1 MKMKNVIKP
10 DLKYTLK
17 QISIAQMDVDDL
29 NFNILSNH
37 LVPFSM
43 RTFDASFNNLVTGQ
57 GKFGVTDFSFLR
69 FFDSSFQ
76 AGYAGIWS
84 VIDPPSWI
92 ISNRTA
98 NFLSAVEVNKETDPV
113 LGISLDDVF
122 GTPTPQEVIEL
133 APRSKAST
141 LTQDKITVHDGIN
154 TKLKPTDPIV
164 LARKE
169 TSTEADDDDDDDDD
183 DNDNDNDDVGG
194 DGAFPLTASDVA
206 NLKNLVNGLAG
217 GEDNDALGI
226 RDLEGTGNN
235 RVHLDYGSA
244 DQPFIRLTDAHYGA
258 WNETTQNRDI
268 NPLFSGLDPRAISD
282 ALGAQEANLS
292 GNAAGVNSLFTA
304 FGQYFDH
311 GLDFLGKGGNG
322 TIQIGTPGS
331 VPNPADLTRG
341 TVDSIDA
348 NGIPQ
353 HLNKTSPF
361 ADQNQTYG
369 SNELVGQF
377 LREGDGLGGFTGK
390 LLEGGVDPSNPNFKL
405 LPTLSELILH
415 HWNNNTLFTD
425 SSLPGDHRVAFREY
439 FAGLVDSNGVI
450 NQAMLPAMTSNFM
463 GSGFALLLDTN
474 PFINLLDHYV
484 AGDGRANE
492 NIALTAIHNIWERN
506 HNFHVNALLEAG
518 FNGTA
523 EELFQAAKI
532 INEAE
537 YQRVIYTDFADKLLG
552 GMRGE
557 GDHGFAEYNPEVD
570 ARVSHEFAVA
580 AYRFGHSLIGQTL
593 TVLDAEGNATQVPL
607 FDAFLN
613 PTNDTSAF
621 NFPKSQLPY
630 SPQPGYE
637 QLGAAGIIAGGVVQ
651 PAEEVDVNIVDAVRN
666 DLVRM
671 SADVFA
677 FDVAR
682 EWDVGLGSMNQIR
695 ADLMASLDPYVK
707 EAVSFAGDLTPYG
720 SWEDFQARNNLS
732 DTVIAQ
738 FKKAYPDLVLEDSQ
752 IADFLAANPG
762 YKLVN
767 GNTVKGIDRVDL
779 FVGGLAEKHING
791 GVVGQTFWVII
802 HEQLDRIQEG
812 DRLYYLDRV
821 EHLDLYEVIEEQGFA
836 GIVARNTGLTN
847 LPENIFGTSQLDK
860 PPVIAHNNVVLNG
873 GNGIDILNGG
883 LGNDVLNGGGGN
895 DTLNGGAGNDILNG
909 GLGADVM
916 VGGLGNDIYVVD
928 NNGDVVTEGLNGGTD
943 TVQTT
948 LHNYT
953 LTNNVENLVFTGT
966 GAFTGRGNAI
976 ANTITGGS
984 GNDFLYGMGGND
996 TLNGGAGNDVL
1007 DGGEGADNL
1016 QGGTGNDKMT
1026 GGEGNDRLDGGEGAD
1041 LMVGGLGNDT
1051 YIVDN
1056 NGDVVTEGL
1065 NGGIDAVQTAL
1076 HNYTLTNNVET
1087 LVFTGTGAFTG
1098 RGNAIA
1104 NTITGG
1110 SGNDF
1115 LYGMG
1120 GNDTL
1125 YGGAGNDALDGGDGA
1140 DNLQGG
1146 AGNDKL
1152 TGGAGNDRL
1161 EGGQGDDIM
1170 TGGAGNDTFVFSAGF
1185 GRDRITSGFDS
1196 NPSGGQDYL
1205 DVSLF
1210 GIGVANFA
1218 SSVKIAGG
1226 TGNSTV
1232 ITIGDPVNANVITLE
1247 NVNSKSVNI
1256 DDFILIG

>member
-1 MKMKNVIKP
+1 MKNVIKP
-10 DLKYTLK
+10 DLKYTIK
-17 QISIAQMDVDDL
+17 QVSIAQTDVDDL
-29 NFNILSNH
+29 NFNILSNR

-57 GKFGVTDFSFLR
+57 GKFGATDFSFLR

-133 APRSKAST
+133 APRTKAST
-141 LTQDKITVHDGIN
+141 LTQDKITAHDGIN
-154 TKLKPTDPIV
+154 TKLKPTDPIL

-169 TSTEADDDDDDDDD
+169 TSTEADDD
-183 DNDNDNDDVGG
+183 DNDDVGG

-206 NLKNLVNGLAG
+206 NLKNLVNGLEG

-322 TIQIGTPGS
+322 TIQIGAPGS

-425 SSLPGDHRVAFREY
+425 SSLPGDHRVSFREY

-518 FNGTA
+518 FDGTA

-666 DLVRM
+666 DLVRI

-707 EAVSFAGDLTPYG
+707 EAVSFAGDLTPYS

-738 FKKAYPDLVLEDSQ
+738 FKKAYPDLVLEDTQ

-873 GNGIDILNGG
+873 GNDIDILNGG

-916 VGGLGNDIYVVD
+916 VGGLGNDTYIVD

-943 TVQTT
+943 AVQTT

-953 LTNNVENLVFTGT
+953 LTNNVESLVFTGT

-1026 GGEGNDRLDGGEGAD
+1026 GGAGNDRLDGGEGAD
-1041 LMVGGLGNDT
+1041 VMVGGLGNDT

-1065 NGGIDAVQTAL
+1065 NGGTDAVQTTL
-1076 HNYTLTNNVET
+1076 HNYTLTNNVEN

-1210 GIGVANFA
+1210 GIDVTNFA

-1232 ITIGDPVNANVITLE
+1232 ITIGDPANANVITLE

>member
-1 MKMKNVIKP
+1 
-10 DLKYTLK
+10 
-17 QISIAQMDVDDL
+17 MDVDDL

-169 TSTEADDDDDDDDD
+169 TSTEADDDDDDN

-206 NLKNLVNGLAG
+206 NLKNLVNGLEG

-258 WNETTQNRDI
+258 WNEPTQIRHI
-268 NPLFSGLDPRAISD
+268 TPLFSGLDPRAISD

-311 GLDFLGKGGNG
+311 GLDFLGKGGHG

-341 TVDSIDA
+341 TVNSIDA

-390 LLEGGVDPSNPNFKL
+390 LLEGGLDPSNPNFKL

-916 VGGLGNDIYVVD
+916 VGGAGNDIYIVD

-1026 GGEGNDRLDGGEGAD
+1026 GGAGNDRLDGGEGAD
-1041 LMVGGLGNDT
+1041 VMVGGLGNDT

-1065 NGGIDAVQTAL
+1065 NGGTDAVQTTL
-1076 HNYTLTNNVET
+1076 HNYTLTNNVEN

-1120 GNDTL
+1120 GNATRD
-1125 YGGAGNDALDGGDGA
+1125 GGAGNDALDGGDGG

-1152 TGGAGNDRL
+1152 TGGTGNDRL

>member
-1 MKMKNVIKP
+1 MKNVIKP

-183 DNDNDNDDVGG
+183 DNDNDDVGG

-206 NLKNLVNGLAG
+206 NLKNLVNGLEG

-341 TVDSIDA
+341 TVNSIDA

-390 LLEGGVDPSNPNFKL
+390 LLEGGLDPSNPNFKL

-916 VGGLGNDIYVVD
+916 VGGVGNDIYIVD

-976 ANTITGGS
+976 ANTITGGN

-1026 GGEGNDRLDGGEGAD
+1026 GGAGNDRLDGGEGAD
-1041 LMVGGLGNDT
+1041 VMVGGLGNDT

-1065 NGGIDAVQTAL
+1065 NGGTDAVQTTL

-1125 YGGAGNDALDGGDGA
+1125 NGGAGNDALDGGDGA

-1185 GRDRITSGFDS
+1185 GRDCITSGFDS

>member
-1 MKMKNVIKP
+1 MKNVIKP

-169 TSTEADDDDDDDDD
+169 TSTEADDDDDDDD
-183 DNDNDNDDVGG
+183 NDDVGG

-206 NLKNLVNGLAG
+206 NLKNLVNGLEG

-390 LLEGGVDPSNPNFKL
+390 LLEGGLDPSNPNFKL

-916 VGGLGNDIYVVD
+916 VGGAGNDIYVVD

-996 TLNGGAGNDVL
+996 TLYGGAGNDVL

-1026 GGEGNDRLDGGEGAD
+1026 GGAGNDRLDGGEGAD
-1041 LMVGGLGNDT
+1041 VMVGGLGNDT

-1065 NGGIDAVQTAL
+1065 NGGTDAVQTTL
-1076 HNYTLTNNVET
+1076 HNYTLTNNVEN

>member
-1 MKMKNVIKP
+1 MKNVIKP

-169 TSTEADDDDDDDDD
+169 TSTEADDDD
-183 DNDNDNDDVGG
+183 NDDVGG

-206 NLKNLVNGLAG
+206 NLKNLVNGLEG

-322 TIQIGTPGS
+322 TIQIGAPGS

-916 VGGLGNDIYVVD
+916 VGSAGNDIYVVD
-928 NNGDVVTEGLNGGTD
+928 NNGDVVTEELNGGTD

-1026 GGEGNDRLDGGEGAD
+1026 GGAGNDRLDGGEGAD
-1041 LMVGGLGNDT
+1041 VMVGGLGNDT

-1065 NGGIDAVQTAL
+1065 NGGTDAVQTTL
-1076 HNYTLTNNVET
+1076 HNYTLTNNVEN

-1125 YGGAGNDALDGGDGA
+1125 YGGAGNDDLEGGDGA

>member
-1 MKMKNVIKP
+1 MNTVKKP
-10 DLKYTLK
+10 DLKFSLPQSAITQAYFDG
-17 QISIAQMDVDDL
+17 ANV
-29 NFNILSNH
+29 NILRQ
-37 LVPFSM
+37 VPFAISSQDVG
-43 RTFDASFNNLVTGQ
+43 FSPLVTRQDKSGT
-57 GKFGVTDFSFLR
+57 TDH
-69 FFDSSFQ
+69 SFQ
-76 AGYAGIWS
+76 HVFA
-84 VIDPPSWI
+84 PLFE
-92 ISNRTA
+92 N
-98 NFLSAVEVNKETDPV
+98 VEVNN
-113 LGISLDDVF
+113 
-122 GTPTPQEVIEL
+122 
-133 APRSKAST
+133 AA
-141 LTQDKITVHDGIN
+141 
-154 TKLKPTDPIV
+154 DPIL
-164 LARKE
+164 LASKK
-169 TSTEADDDDDDDDD
+169 TSADDDASGD
-183 DNDNDNDDVGG
+183 DDVGG

-206 NLKNLVNGLAG
+206 NLKNLVNGREG

-235 RVHLDYGSA
+235 RTHLDYGSA

-258 WNETTQNRDI
+258 YNETTHNRDI

-282 ALGAQEANLS
+282 ALGTQEAELS

-311 GLDFLGKGGNG
+311 GLDFLAKGGNG
-322 TIQIGTPGS
+322 TIQIGAPGS

-390 LLEGGVDPSNPNFKL
+390 LLEGGLDPSNPNFKL
-405 LPTLSELILH
+405 LPTLRELILH

-425 SSLPGDHRVAFREY
+425 NSLPGDHNVTFREY
-439 FAGLVDSNGVI
+439 YAGLVDSNGVI
-450 NQAMLPAMTSNFM
+450 NQSMLPAMTANYM

-506 HNFHVNALLEAG
+506 HNFHVNALLDAG
-518 FNGTA
+518 FVGTA

-552 GMRGE
+552 GMRGD
-557 GDHGFAEYNPEVD
+557 GNHGFVEYNPEAD

-593 TVLDAEGNATQVPL
+593 TVLDAQGNATQVPL

-621 NFPKSQLPY
+621 NFPKAQLPY

-651 PAEEVDVNIVDAVRN
+651 AAEEVDVNIVDAVRN

-695 ADLMASLDPYVK
+695 ADLMASRDPYVK
-707 EAVSFAGDLTPYG
+707 EAVSFAGDLTPYS

-738 FKKAYPDLVLEDSQ
+738 FKQAYPDLVLENSQ

-762 YKLVN
+762 YQFVD

-812 DRLYYLDRV
+812 DRLYYIDRV
-821 EHLDLYEVIEEQGFA
+821 EHLDFYDVLEEQGFA
-836 GIVARNTGLTN
+836 AIVARNTGLTN

-860 PPVIAHNNVVLNG
+860 PPVIANNNLVLNG
-873 GNGIDILNGG
+873 GNGNDILNGG

-895 DTLNGGAGNDILNG
+895 DTLNGGAGNDSLNG
-909 GLGADVM
+909 GTGADAM
-916 VGGLGNDIYVVD
+916 AGGLGNDKYIVD
-928 NNGDVVTEGLNGGTD
+928 NKGDIVTEALNGGTD
-943 TVQTT
+943 VVQTT
-948 LHNYT
+948 LNAYT
-953 LTNNVENLVFTGT
+953 LTSNVENLVFTGT
-966 GAFTGRGNAI
+966 GTFTGKGNAL
-976 ANTITGGS
+976 ANTLTGGS
-984 GNDFLYGMGGND
+984 GNDALDGGD
-996 TLNGGAGNDVL
+996 GADILQGGAGNDKL
-1007 DGGEGADNL
+1007 
-1016 QGGTGNDKMT
+1016 T
-1026 GGEGNDRLDGGEGAD
+1026 GGAGNDRLEGGAGAD
-1041 LMVGGLGNDT
+1041 TMTGGSGDDIYL
-1051 YIVDN
+1051 VDN
-1056 NGDVVTEGL
+1056 TKDIVKEDLNSGTNDVV
-1065 NGGIDAVQTAL
+1065 QTSL
-1076 HNYTLTNNVET
+1076 QSYTLTNNVET

-1110 SGNDF
+1110 SGNDA

-1120 GNDTL
+1120 GNDQL
-1125 YGGAGNDALDGGDGA
+1125 NGGAGNDTLDGGDGA
-1140 DNLQGG
+1140 DNLKGG
-1146 AGNDKL
+1146 AGSDKL

-1161 EGGQGDDIM
+1161 EGGQGDDIL
-1170 TGGAGNDTFVFSAGF
+1170 TGGTGNDTFVFSAGF
-1185 GRDRITSGFDS
+1185 GRDRITNGFDS

-1205 DVSLF
+1205 DLSAL
-1210 GIGVANFA
+1210 GISAANFA
-1218 SSVKIAGG
+1218 SSVTIAGG
-1226 TGNSTV
+1226 AGNSTL
-1232 ITIGDPVNANVITLE
+1232 ITLGNPANGNVITLE
-1247 NVNSKSVNI
+1247 NVKANSI
-1256 DDFILIG
+1256 DMHDFVLIG

>member
-169 TSTEADDDDDDDDD
+169 TSTEADDDD
-183 DNDNDNDDVGG
+183 NDDVGG

-206 NLKNLVNGLAG
+206 NLKNLVNGLEG

-322 TIQIGTPGS
+322 TIQIGAPGS

-916 VGGLGNDIYVVD
+916 VGSAGNDIYVVD
-928 NNGDVVTEGLNGGTD
+928 NNGDVVTEELNGGTD

-1026 GGEGNDRLDGGEGAD
+1026 GGAGNDRLDGGEGAD
-1041 LMVGGLGNDT
+1041 VMVGGLGNDT

-1065 NGGIDAVQTAL
+1065 NGGTDAVQTTL
-1076 HNYTLTNNVET
+1076 HNYTLTNNVEN

-1125 YGGAGNDALDGGDGA
+1125 YGGAGNDDLEGGDGA

>member
-1 MKMKNVIKP
+1 MKNVIKP

-169 TSTEADDDDDDDDD
+169 TSTEADDDDDDDD
-183 DNDNDNDDVGG
+183 NDDVGG

-206 NLKNLVNGLAG
+206 NLKNLVNGLEG

-322 TIQIGTPGS
+322 TIQIGAPGS

-425 SSLPGDHRVAFREY
+425 SSLPGDHRVSFREY

-518 FNGTA
+518 FDGTA

-666 DLVRM
+666 DLVRI

-707 EAVSFAGDLTPYG
+707 EAVSFAGDLTPYS

-738 FKKAYPDLVLEDSQ
+738 FKKAYPDLVLEDTQ

-873 GNGIDILNGG
+873 GNDIDILNGG

-916 VGGLGNDIYVVD
+916 VGGLGNDTYIVD

-943 TVQTT
+943 AVQTT

-953 LTNNVENLVFTGT
+953 LTNNVESLVFTGT

-1026 GGEGNDRLDGGEGAD
+1026 GGAGNDRLDGGEGAD
-1041 LMVGGLGNDT
+1041 VMVGGLGNDT

-1065 NGGIDAVQTAL
+1065 NGGTDAVQTTL
-1076 HNYTLTNNVET
+1076 HNYTLTNNVEN

-1210 GIGVANFA
+1210 GIDVTNFA

-1232 ITIGDPVNANVITLE
+1232 ITIGDPANANVITLE

>member
-169 TSTEADDDDDDDDD
+169 TSTEADDDDN

-206 NLKNLVNGLAG
+206 NLKNLVNGLEG

-390 LLEGGVDPSNPNFKL
+390 LLEGGLDPSNPNFKL

-916 VGGLGNDIYVVD
+916 VGSAGNDIYVVD

-1026 GGEGNDRLDGGEGAD
+1026 GGAGNDRLDGGEGAD
-1041 LMVGGLGNDT
+1041 VMVGGLGNDT

-1065 NGGIDAVQTAL
+1065 NGGTDAVQTTL
-1076 HNYTLTNNVET
+1076 HNYTLTNNVEN

-1125 YGGAGNDALDGGDGA
+1125 YGGAGNDALEGGDGA

>member
-1 MKMKNVIKP
+1 MKNVIKP

-169 TSTEADDDDDDDDD
+169 TSTEADDDDDD
-183 DNDNDNDDVGG
+183 NDNDDVGG

-206 NLKNLVNGLAG
+206 NLKNLVNGLEG

-341 TVDSIDA
+341 TVNSIDA

-390 LLEGGVDPSNPNFKL
+390 LLEGGLDPSNPNFKL

-860 PPVIAHNNVVLNG
+860 PPVIAHNNVVLDG

-916 VGGLGNDIYVVD
+916 VGGAGNDIYVVD

-1026 GGEGNDRLDGGEGAD
+1026 GGAGNDRLDGGEGAD

-1065 NGGIDAVQTAL
+1065 NGGTDAVQTTL
-1076 HNYTLTNNVET
+1076 HNYTLTNNVEN

>member
-1 MKMKNVIKP
+1 MADVRKS
-10 DLKYTLK
+10 DLKFSLLHA
-17 QISIAQMDVDDL
+17 SVAQAYVDGV
-29 NFNILSNH
+29 NFNILSNR
-37 LVPFSM
+37 LAPFGM
-43 RTFDASFNNLVTGQ
+43 RTFDDSFNHLVTGQ
-57 GKFGVTDFSFLR
+57 GKFGATDH
-69 FFDSSFQ
+69 SFQ
-76 AGYAGIWS
+76 RLFDPSFKAEYAGPGS
-84 VIDPPSWI
+84 VIDAPSWI
-92 ISNRTA
+92 IRNQTA
-98 NFLSAVEVNKETDPV
+98 NILSKVEVNKGTDPV
-113 LGISLDDVF
+113 IGTGLNSVS
-122 GTPTPQEVIEL
+122 GTPPPQAAIEL
-133 APRSKAST
+133 ASRSGPSTLPQQKSTVPDGPNPLLNPGDPILLAST
-141 LTQDKITVHDGIN
+141 KTL
-154 TKLKPTDPIV
+154 
-164 LARKE
+164 
-169 TSTEADDDDDDDDD
+169 ADDD
-183 DNDNDNDDVGG
+183 DDVGG

-206 NLKNLVNGLAG
+206 NLKNLVNGLEG

-258 WNETTQNRDI
+258 YNETTHNRDI

-282 ALGAQEANLS
+282 ALGTQEANLS

-390 LLEGGVDPSNPNFKL
+390 LLEGGLDPSNPNFKL
-405 LPTLSELILH
+405 LPTLRELILH

-425 SSLPGDHRVAFREY
+425 GSLPGDHNVTFQEY
-439 FAGLVDSNGVI
+439 YAGLVDSNGVI
-450 NQAMLPAMTSNFM
+450 NSSMLPAMTSNFM

-492 NIALTAIHNIWERN
+492 NIALTAVHNIWARN
-506 HNFHVNALLEAG
+506 HNFHVNGLLDAG
-518 FNGTA
+518 FVGTA

-552 GMRGE
+552 GMRGD
-557 GDHGFAEYNPEVD
+557 GNHGFVEYNPDVD

-580 AYRFGHSLIGQTL
+580 AYRFGHSMIGQTL
-593 TVLDAEGNATQVPL
+593 TVLDAQGNATQVPL

-621 NFPKSQLPY
+621 NFPKAQLPY

-651 PAEEVDVNIVDAVRN
+651 AAEEVDVNLVDAVRN

-695 ADLMASLDPYVK
+695 ADLLASRDPYVK
-707 EAVSFAGDLTPYG
+707 EAVSFAGDLTPYS

-738 FKKAYPDLVLEDSQ
+738 FKQAYPDLVLENSQ

-762 YKLVN
+762 YQFVN

-812 DRLYYLDRV
+812 DRLYYIDRV
-821 EHLDLYEVIEEQGFA
+821 EHLDFYDVLEEQGFA
-836 GIVARNTGLTN
+836 AIVARNTGLTN
-847 LPENIFGTSQLDK
+847 LPENIFGTSQLDN
-860 PPVIAHNNVVLNG
+860 PPVVVNNNLVLNG
-873 GNGIDILNGG
+873 GNGNDILNGG
-883 LGNDVLNGGGGN
+883 IGHDVLNGGGGN

-909 GLGADVM
+909 G
-916 VGGLGNDIYVVD
+916 
-928 NNGDVVTEGLNGGTD
+928 
-943 TVQTT
+943 
-948 LHNYT
+948 
-953 LTNNVENLVFTGT
+953 
-966 GAFTGRGNAI
+966 
-976 ANTITGGS
+976 S
-984 GNDFLYGMGGND
+984 GND
-996 TLNGGAGNDVL
+996 
-1007 DGGEGADNL
+1007 
-1016 QGGTGNDKMT
+1016 
-1026 GGEGNDRLDGGEGAD
+1026 
-1041 LMVGGLGNDT
+1041 
-1051 YIVDN
+1051 
-1056 NGDVVTEGL
+1056 
-1065 NGGIDAVQTAL
+1065 
-1076 HNYTLTNNVET
+1076 
-1087 LVFTGTGAFTG
+1087 
-1098 RGNAIA
+1098 
-1104 NTITGG
+1104 
-1110 SGNDF
+1110 S
-1115 LYGMG
+1115 
-1120 GNDTL
+1120 
-1125 YGGAGNDALDGGDGA
+1125 LDGGDGA

-1161 EGGQGDDIM
+1161 EGGQGADTM
-1170 TGGAGNDTFVFSAGF
+1170 TGGSGNDVYLVDNAKDIVKEDLNSGTDVVQTTLQNYTLTNNVETLVFTGTGTFTGRGNAIANTITGGSGNDALYGMGGNDQLNGGAGNDALDGGDGADTLQGGAGNDKLTGGAGNDRLEGGQGDDILTGGTGNDTFVFSAGF
-1185 GRDRITSGFDS
+1185 GRDRITNGFDS

-1205 DVSLF
+1205 DLSSL
-1210 GIGVANFA
+1210 GISVANFA
-1218 SSVKIAGG
+1218 SSVTIAGG
-1226 TGNSTV
+1226 AGNSTL
-1232 ITIGDPVNANVITLE
+1232 ITLGNPANGNVITLE
-1247 NVNSKSVNI
+1247 NVKANSI
-1256 DDFILIG
+1256 DMNDFVLIG

>member
-1 MKMKNVIKP
+1 MKNVIKP

-169 TSTEADDDDDDDDD
+169 TSTEADDDDN

-206 NLKNLVNGLAG
+206 NLKNLVNGLEG

-390 LLEGGVDPSNPNFKL
+390 LLEGGLDPSNPNFKL

-916 VGGLGNDIYVVD
+916 VGSAGNDIYVVD

-1026 GGEGNDRLDGGEGAD
+1026 GGAGNDRLDGGEGAD
-1041 LMVGGLGNDT
+1041 VMVGGLGNDT

-1065 NGGIDAVQTAL
+1065 NGGTDAVQTTL
-1076 HNYTLTNNVET
+1076 HNYTLTNNVEN

-1125 YGGAGNDALDGGDGA
+1125 YGGAGNDALEGGDGA

>member
-1 MKMKNVIKP
+1 MKNVIKP

-169 TSTEADDDDDDDDD
+169 TSTEADDDD
-183 DNDNDNDDVGG
+183 NDDVGG

-206 NLKNLVNGLAG
+206 NLKNLVNGLEG

-322 TIQIGTPGS
+322 TIQIGAPGS

-916 VGGLGNDIYVVD
+916 VGSAGNDIYVVD
-928 NNGDVVTEGLNGGTD
+928 NNGDVVTEELNGGTD

-996 TLNGGAGNDVL
+996 TL
-1007 DGGEGADNL
+1007 
-1016 QGGTGNDKMT
+1016 
-1026 GGEGNDRLDGGEGAD
+1026 
-1041 LMVGGLGNDT
+1041 
-1051 YIVDN
+1051 
-1056 NGDVVTEGL
+1056 
-1065 NGGIDAVQTAL
+1065 
-1076 HNYTLTNNVET
+1076 
-1087 LVFTGTGAFTG
+1087 
-1098 RGNAIA
+1098 
-1104 NTITGG
+1104 
-1110 SGNDF
+1110 
-1115 LYGMG
+1115 
-1120 GNDTL
+1120 
-1125 YGGAGNDALDGGDGA
+1125 YGGAGNDDLEGGDGA

>member
-169 TSTEADDDDDDDDD
+169 TSTEADDDDDD
-183 DNDNDNDDVGG
+183 NDNDNDDVGG

-206 NLKNLVNGLAG
+206 NLKNLVNGLEG

-341 TVDSIDA
+341 TVNSIDA

-390 LLEGGVDPSNPNFKL
+390 LLEGGLDPSNPNFKL

-732 DTVIAQ
+732 DTVIEQ

-916 VGGLGNDIYVVD
+916 VGGVGNDIYIVD

-976 ANTITGGS
+976 ANTITGGN

-1065 NGGIDAVQTAL
+1065 NGGTDAVQTTL
-1076 HNYTLTNNVET
+1076 HNYTLTNNVEN

>member
-1 MKMKNVIKP
+1 
-10 DLKYTLK
+10 
-17 QISIAQMDVDDL
+17 MDVDDL

-169 TSTEADDDDDDDDD
+169 TSTEADDDD
-183 DNDNDNDDVGG
+183 NDDVGG

-206 NLKNLVNGLAG
+206 NLKNLVNGLEG

-322 TIQIGTPGS
+322 TIQIGAPGS

-916 VGGLGNDIYVVD
+916 VGSAGNDIYVVD
-928 NNGDVVTEGLNGGTD
+928 NNGDVVTEELNGGTD

-996 TLNGGAGNDVL
+996 TL
-1007 DGGEGADNL
+1007 
-1016 QGGTGNDKMT
+1016 
-1026 GGEGNDRLDGGEGAD
+1026 
-1041 LMVGGLGNDT
+1041 
-1051 YIVDN
+1051 
-1056 NGDVVTEGL
+1056 
-1065 NGGIDAVQTAL
+1065 
-1076 HNYTLTNNVET
+1076 
-1087 LVFTGTGAFTG
+1087 
-1098 RGNAIA
+1098 
-1104 NTITGG
+1104 
-1110 SGNDF
+1110 
-1115 LYGMG
+1115 
-1120 GNDTL
+1120 
-1125 YGGAGNDALDGGDGA
+1125 YGGAGNDDLEGGDGA

>member
-1 MKMKNVIKP
+1 MKNVIKP

-169 TSTEADDDDDDDDD
+169 TSTEADDDDN

-206 NLKNLVNGLAG
+206 NLKNLVNGLEG

-311 GLDFLGKGGNG
+311 GLDFLGKGGHG
-322 TIQIGTPGS
+322 TIQIGAPGS

-860 PPVIAHNNVVLNG
+860 PPVIAHNNVVLDG

-916 VGGLGNDIYVVD
+916 VGGAGNDIYVVD

-1026 GGEGNDRLDGGEGAD
+1026 GGAGNDRLDGGEGAD

-1065 NGGIDAVQTAL
+1065 NGGTDAVQTTL
-1076 HNYTLTNNVET
+1076 HNYTLTNNVEN

-1140 DNLQGG
+1140 DSLQGG